1 MPVDFRLLPSR
12 NLIILTF
19 HGVAGLAEAMEA
31 ATACARHPD
40 FQPHRRQLV
49 DLRAVT
55 GWERDFPGFMA
66 LQAALVEVFDWKRT
80 EAMIVAIA
88 PHRPAQEM
96 AGLVGRSWQGLGGP
110 ALRVALDEVQAL
122 GLLGLREGSIG
133 ELLAGAD

>member
-12 NLIILTF
+12 NLIVLTF
-19 HGVAGLAEAMEA
+19 HGVAGLGESMAA
-31 ATACARHPD
+31 ATACARHPR
-40 FQPHRRQLV
+40 FHPHCRQLI

-96 AGLVGRSWQGLGGP
+96 AGLVARSWQGLGGP
-110 ALRVALDEVQAL
+110 TLRLVTDEGQAL
-122 GLLGLREGSIG
+122 AMLGLREASIP